1 MSEPSPLWSSRD
13 RTPLGRRRTAPRA
26 EADGDVT
33 RMVGVLFGACAAAIA
48 ATLFVALGS
57 EPAQLRAPGP
67 LAKPHRD
74 AAVACDSCH
83 RDDDQP
89 IAKACVSCHGPHPST
104 RKGHRAI
111 AERGE
116 LPCTRCHRIHRDE
129 GGVAIDDG
137 IALRYGPGREET
149 VALSPPA
156 PPLPRAMVPVIPVDV
171 CDGCHDPNK
180 LRDPI
185 ARCLLDGQ
193 GELGD
198 ARPSACFDEHRTL
211 EAASFAAPGS
221 PRERLAAWD
230 VARRAL
236 LVTPVAPRGQPES
249 TPWWTIAGLGLGVG
263 FFGWAAART
272 AIVLRGKRRARAR
285 VDVAPP
291 ERIRLPQINTATC
304 IGCSAC
310 VDACPYDVLELH
322 DYVAEVVRPADCCGL
337 VLCEQR
343 CPNGSLVVAEG
354 GAIED
359 RAALDADLQSI
370 DVPGLYLAGDL
381 TGLPLIKN
389 AINQGA
395 HAVRAA
401 AAAIDRRGPEDPELF
416 DVAIIGAGPAGVSA
430 ALEAQV
436 HKLRTIVLEQGSV
449 AESVRSFPRGKLV
462 FDQPLGIPLV
472 GELWLKEST
481 KEELL
486 AHWLRIVRQ
495 RALPIREGHRVIAV
509 EPRGPGRFAISCA
522 RAHEGHVTF
531 FARKVVVA
539 IGKRGTPRKLTVP
552 VPDALVDRV
561 HYGLADAK
569 SFAGQRVVIVGLGD
583 VAMEAA
589 IALAHQAGTSVT
601 MVHRGE
607 GFTRGKARNV
617 TELRRLVDAGR
628 VAIHFG
634 HEIAELGAGA
644 VVLRGPAGTWGLA
657 WDRLLVMIGA
667 LPPWQTLE
675 SMGVR
680 RVGTGLRVFQT
691 QISLRPA
698 GSTQLAGTI
707 AGPDRPQPSG
717 VSTHIRFPE
726 DPP

>member
-1 MSEPSPLWSSRD
+1 MNEPLWSTRD
-13 RTPLGRRRTAPRA
+13 RAPLGRRRTAPRA
-26 EADGDVT
+26 ESDGDVT

-48 ATLFVALGS
+48 ATLAVALGT
-57 EPAQLRAPGP
+57 EPNELRAPGP
-67 LAKPHRD
+67 LAKPHRE
-74 AAVACDSCH
+74 AAVACASCH
-83 RDDDQP
+83 RDDDAP
-89 IAKACVSCHGPHPST
+89 IVSACVACHGPHPST

-129 GGVAIDDG
+129 GGVAIDEG
-137 IALRYGPGREET
+137 LALRYGPGREQS

-156 PPLPRAMVPVIPVDV
+156 PPLPKATVPVIPIDV
-171 CDGCHDPNK
+171 CDGCHDPSK

-193 GELGD
+193 ESLGD
-198 ARPSACFDEHRTL
+198 ARPTACFDEHRTL
-211 EAASFAAPGS
+211 AAASFAAPGS
-221 PRERLAAWD
+221 PRERLAAWE

-236 LVTPVAPRGQPES
+236 LVTPVAPRGQPAT
-249 TPWWTIAGLGLGVG
+249 TPWWTIAGIGLLAGVLG
-263 FFGWAAART
+263 WTSARLVS
-272 AIVLRGKRRARAR
+272 ALRGRRRARAR

-291 ERIRLPQINTATC
+291 ERVRLPQINTATC

-401 AAAIDRRGPEDPELF
+401 AAAIDRRVPDDPELF

-436 HKLRTIVLEQGSV
+436 HKLRTLVLEQGSV
-449 AESVRSFPRGKLV
+449 AESIRSFPRGKLV
-462 FDQPLGIPLV
+462 FDQPLGIPMV

-509 EPRGPGRFAISCA
+509 EPRGPGRFAITSV
-522 RAHEGHVTF
+522 RAHEGAVTF
-531 FARKVVVA
+531 FAKKVIVA
-539 IGKRGTPRKLTVP
+539 IGKRGTPRKLVAP
-552 VPDALVDRV
+552 IPDALVDRV

-569 SFAGQRVVIVGLGD
+569 SLAGQRVVIVGLGD

-589 IALAHQAGTSVT
+589 IALCHQPSTSVT
-601 MVHRGE
+601 MLHRGD

-617 TELRRLVDAGR
+617 AELRRLHEAGR
-628 VAIHFG
+628 VAIHFA
-634 HEIAELGAGA
+634 HEIAGVRPEGL
-644 VVLRGPAGTWGLA
+644 VVRGKGGDWALP

-680 RVGTGLRVFQT
+680 RVGAGLRLYKT
-691 QISLRPA
+691 QLAVTIDRPDRPA
-698 GSTQLAGTI
+698 G
-707 AGPDRPQPSG
+707 SG
-717 VSTHIRFPE
+717 VSTHIRIPE
-726 DPP
+726 DAP